1 MRSMNTPSL
10 DMSTRAVGRRLML
23 RTAAAAGMLAVVGP
37 MAVRAQPKP
46 RIIPVVARKFTY
58 EPAEITLKLNEP
70 VVFRLTTAD
79 VVMGFSVPDFKV
91 RATIIPGQTVDL
103 AMTPARTGEFAFLCD
118 VFCGS
123 GHENMEGTLRVVAG

>member
-1 MRSMNTPSL
+1 
-10 DMSTRAVGRRLML
+10 MSTRAVGRRLML
-23 RTAAAAGMLAVVGP
+23 RAAAAAGMLAVAGP

-103 AMTPARTGEFAFLCD
+103 AMTPVRTGEFAFLCD